1 MRYFAEI
8 ENEYIIGQGASPYG
22 IIPGSTEITKERFD
36 EIIAAQDRCPGPDYK
51 LTADTLEWV
60 RI

>member
-1 MRYFAEI
+1 MKYFAEI
-8 ENEYIIGQGASPYG
+8 ENGYIIGQGASEYG

-36 EIIAAQDRCPGPDYK
+36 EIIAAQDRRPGDDYA
-51 LTADTLEWV
+51 LRADTLEWV